1 MSENIYLNS
10 NLQRNG
16 RKNETDFCFGTY
28 VSMNQTLL
36 LLLLLLLLTNT
47 FWFSVSLRHLK

>member
-28 VSMNQTLL
+28 VSMNQTLP

-47 FWFSVSLRHLK
+47 FWFSVSL